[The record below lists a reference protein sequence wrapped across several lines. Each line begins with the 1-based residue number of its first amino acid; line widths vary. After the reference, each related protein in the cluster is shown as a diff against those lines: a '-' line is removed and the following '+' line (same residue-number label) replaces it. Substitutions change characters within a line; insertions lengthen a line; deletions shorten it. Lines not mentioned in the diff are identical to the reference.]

1 MHADILHSS
10 VLTIDQYHSLHASLL
25 ALLKPNLNV
34 FKTNILLLRLKYS
47 SFGPAVDSLWQR
59 ILHSLITAVKRHNTD
74 SLSTHQIFD
83 SSEIQEEVM
92 EFLFLQG
99 GHINL
104 FYYFESKPSV
114 ISYFISGTQTN
125 HL

>member
-1 MHADILHSS
+1 MLH
-10 VLTIDQYHSLHASLL
+10 
-25 ALLKPNLNV
+25 
-34 FKTNILLLRLKYS
+34 F
-47 SFGPAVDSLWQR
+47 
-59 ILHSLITAVKRHNTD
+59 LITAVKRHNAN

-83 SSEIQEEVM
+83 NSEIQEEVM

-104 FYYFESKPSV
+104 FYYLQRKPSV
-114 ISYFISGTQTN
+114 ISYCVSGTQTN